1 MIKDIFVPSRIGSY
15 YFFNKRVLGFELN
28 ATCVQ
33 ATLLYYSGY
42 KVVVENSMNI
52 TLLDQNQASVIN
64 AIKKISSS
72 IGKYDEVVTSLISS
86 TVVFKELTL
95 PFIGREKI
103 KMIVGYEV
111 EPLLPFP
118 LDEAII
124 DFIITDENKEKSQTT
139 ILVAAARQIDLDNHH
154 AYFEKAGIKLDNVTL
169 DMFALY
175 DFYRHGM
182 YITQAYTSVLLVDFS
197 IDAIRMLY
205 VQKGILK
212 SVRLIPYGLATMM
225 KKADE
230 RTLSIAQDQTIDD
243 ILDESVQENNDIIH
257 NEMAQKVI
265 IDFCKQIML
274 SVSFFQKQIKN
285 FTMPSKIVCLGAGTG
300 IPFFTENALVHC
312 QIPIE
317 ILDVKKILMRNDIS
331 IQKKVKVDSQH
342 CASLVIALS
351 STHYGDVNFLAQK
364 QAAMNHSLLKK
375 QLWVLFVISL
385 VTIAG
390 ILLASRYQLAIWDT
404 AYNKSKKEVTTALK
418 DVMDVETKGVKR
430 VSDMVSSAQSKLE
443 QAKKVCFSFSPS
455 NHSFLHYLQDLSEK
469 IDRDSLG
476 LDLKKLSLHDKEVVL
491 QGSVKNFDALTIF
504 EEELME
510 LKNFTIIEK
519 PAGELTF
526 TVKLQA
532 LQDQDKK

>member
-1 MIKDIFVPSRIGSY
+1 MIKDIFVPSKIGSY

-33 ATLLYYSGY
+33 ATLLYFSGH

-52 TLLDQNQASVIN
+52 TLLDQNPASVVN

-72 IGKYDEVVTSLISS
+72 IGKYDEVVTSLMSS

-124 DFIITDENKEKSQTT
+124 DFIVTDENKEKLQTT

-154 AYFEKAGIKLDNVTL
+154 AYFEKAGIVLANITL

-182 YITQAYTSVLLVDFS
+182 YVTQAYTSALLVDFS
-197 IDAIRMLY
+197 VDAIRMLY
-205 VQKGILK
+205 IQKGILK
-212 SVRLIPYGLATMM
+212 SVRLIPYGLASMM
-225 KKADE
+225 KKADG
-230 RTLSIAQDQTIDD
+230 RTLSAVQDQSIDD
-243 ILDESVQENNDIIH
+243 ILDDTVQENHDIIN
-257 NEMAQKVI
+257 NEIAQKVI

-285 FTMPSKIVCLGAGTG
+285 FIMPSKIVCLGAGTG
-300 IPFFTENALVHC
+300 ISFFSENALIHC

-317 ILDVKKILMRNDIS
+317 ILDVKKILMRNDII

-342 CASLVIALS
+342 CASLIIALS

-364 QAAMNHSLLKK
+364 QAVMNNYLLKK
-375 QLWVLFVISL
+375 QLLVLVVISL

-390 ILLASRYQLAIWDT
+390 ILFASRYQLAIWDT

-430 VSDMVSSAQSKLE
+430 VSDMVTTAQSKLE

-455 NHSFLHYLQDLSEK
+455 NHSFLHYLQDLK
-469 IDRDSLG
+469 LDRESLG

-491 QGSVKNFDALTIF
+491 QGSVKNFDELTIF
-504 EEELME
+504 V
-510 LKNFTIIEK
+510 
-519 PAGELTF
+519 PC
-526 TVKLQA
+526 
-532 LQDQDKK
+532 